1 MTLPTVEALRLV
13 LLRVSIEPG
22 WPLFSAKTSFRVSPA
37 VGSVDIPGP
46 LGVLDWG

>member
-1 MTLPTVEALRLV
+1 V

-37 VGSVDIPGP
+37 VGVPSIYPVSLGYSTVASYGDGLSV
-46 LGVLDWG
+46 